1 METGSG
7 ADIADCGGVAV
18 GDAASSGSGVA
29 AGNAVSG
36 SGVAGLGP
44 GDTTNGGVGG
54 DAASFVPKT
63 NSSIALPN
71 GLRFLVL
78 ISALP

>member
-29 AGNAVSG
+29 GNAVSG
-36 SGVAGLGP
+36 SGVAGLG
-44 GDTTNGGVGG
+44 
-54 DAASFVPKT
+54 
-63 NSSIALPN
+63 
-71 GLRFLVL
+71 GLQLNTIPVML
-78 ISALP
+78 EE

>member
-18 GDAASSGSGVA
+18 GDAASSGSGV

-63 NSSIALPN
+63 NSSIALLR
-71 GLRFLVL
+71 GVRFLVFM
-78 ISALP
+78 STLP